1 VKTLSNQVSALR
13 DKVWDLESKS
23 AQLLREKGKLEKQ
36 LEETNKAAQ
45 VLSSEK
51 EEVERRLKGENDKLQ
66 LEVSAA
72 EEKYS

>member
-1 VKTLSNQVSALR
+1 VKTLSDQVSALR
-13 DKVWDLESKS
+13 DKVWDLEGKS

-36 LEETNKAAQ
+36 LEETKKAAQ

>member
-1 VKTLSNQVSALR
+1 MKTLSNQVSALR

-36 LEETNKAAQ
+36 LEETKKAAQ